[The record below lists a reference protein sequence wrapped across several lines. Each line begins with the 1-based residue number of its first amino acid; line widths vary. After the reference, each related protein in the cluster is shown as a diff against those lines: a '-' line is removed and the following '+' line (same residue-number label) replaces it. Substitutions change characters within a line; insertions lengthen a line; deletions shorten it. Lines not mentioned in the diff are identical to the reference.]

1 MPKIV
6 YDDWSEQEFNQED
19 FISREELSEKYVSK
33 EEVENNY
40 VSKEKYDQKKKQA
53 KEAFKK
59 ADIAQRENQ
68 EVDKEALEKN
78 LRDEITFSAKNGFDV
93 IPEEI
98 KSVKEKY
105 PDLTREQ
112 CLKISDYQVSTP
124 TSTVNTNPWREKID
138 SEIEKKE
145 YSYSE
150 IAELAEKNPT
160 AYATIASKAEK
171 GEIKILND

>member
-1 MPKIV
+1 MQSTSNPKNSHGLWDKSEHDKYIGSLYIYNCDWSQMSKYMGNRTHYQIVSHSQKFFLRLKNFKDDELGLDFTSDFVNSLKQIV
-6 YDDWSEQEFNQED
+6 YM
-19 FISREELSEKYVSK
+19 
-33 EEVENNY
+33 
-40 VSKEKYDQKKKQA
+40 
-53 KEAFKK
+53 
-59 ADIAQRENQ
+59 
-68 EVDKEALEKN
+68 
-78 LRDEITFSAKNGFDV
+78 
-93 IPEEI
+93 
-98 KSVKEKY
+98 VKEKEESLNMNNKLLY
-105 PDLTREQ
+105 IISE
-112 CLKISDYQVSTP
+112 KISDYQVSTP